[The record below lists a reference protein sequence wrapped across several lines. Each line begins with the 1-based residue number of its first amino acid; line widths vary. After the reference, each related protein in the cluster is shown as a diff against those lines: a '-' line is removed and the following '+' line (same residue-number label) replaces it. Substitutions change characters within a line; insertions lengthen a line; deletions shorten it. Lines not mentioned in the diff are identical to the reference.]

1 MEINDRLKNIIFKK
15 LYNDLSH
22 VEIIPYRRSIW
33 FIDRDRKY
41 WYFQLENDGTL
52 WWRYDFFDIFFQAF
66 SLENDDYKPLIKE
79 WVEQVLNHK
88 VSTITH
94 GIHQSHQSV
103 GQVLKHKVNVTMH
116 TTVSSKRMVE
126 LVLNSK

>member
-1 MEINDRLKNIIFKK
+1 
-15 LYNDLSH
+15 

-66 SLENDDYKPLIKE
+66 SLENDDYKPLIAE
-79 WVEQVLNHK
+79 WVEQELNHKIDTTLRLQAQMTTGVEQVLN
-88 VSTITH
+88 
-94 GIHQSHQSV
+94 
-103 GQVLKHKVNVTMH
+103 HKVNVTMH

-126 LVLNSK
+126 QVLKSK